1 MYTDE
6 GFARQSNQ
14 TLSPAGFLFITIMCG
29 GDYDLVNI
37 FLNYIFLNDLP
48 MLQVSLRGF
57 GQSMAKALASGPL
70 ALSLYHSATN
80 LSENNLRTFLLTWRL
95 DLEDKLLNDPYGVL
109 GQTYPH
115 LANTI
120 PLTFPNPKVTI
131 L

>member
-1 MYTDE
+1 
-6 GFARQSNQ
+6 
-14 TLSPAGFLFITIMCG
+14 MCG

-48 MLQVSLRGF
+48 MLQVGLHGF
-57 GQSMAKALASGPL
+57 GQSMAKTLASGPL

-80 LSENNLRTFLLTWRL
+80 LSENDLRTFLLTWRL